1 MEKRSLTPLAGVF
14 FVLFVIV
21 TFAGVWGD
29 TPPGDTS
36 GTEVISYYEDNGTI
50 GMVAAV
56 MLALSAIPLLVF
68 ASAVRERL
76 RVALPAGSVL
86 PGLAFGAGVVGAAG
100 FTAAASAHF
109 AVADYADEL
118 DPAAAQAINA
128 IDADLFLAFS
138 TGIVAFVLALSLAA
152 LRSSVLPAWT
162 GWAGI
167 ALFVLSITPAGVVG
181 FPLCVLWIAMCSVM
195 LFRSGPNIIR
205 SGWMPPAT
213 AYSTPPATRSSTVA

>member
-1 MEKRSLTPLAGVF
+1 MDKRSLTPLAGVF
-14 FVLFVIV
+14 FVLFVIA
-21 TFAGVWGD
+21 TFGGVWGD
-29 TPPGDTS
+29 TPPGDAS
-36 GTEVISYYEDNGTI
+36 GTEVISYYEDHGTV
-50 GMVAAV
+50 GMVASV

-76 RVALPAGSVL
+76 RATLPAESVL

-109 AVADYADEL
+109 AVADYADDV

-138 TGIVAFVLALSLAA
+138 VGIVALVLAISVAA

-167 ALFVLSITPAGVVG
+167 ALFAISISPAGVVG
-181 FPLCVLWIAMCSVM
+181 FPLCVLWIAMTSVM
-195 LFRSGPNIIR
+195 LYQSGPNIIR
-205 SGWMPPAT
+205 SGWKAPAT
-213 AYSTPPATRSSTVA
+213 AYSTPPAGRSSTVA